1 MEFDPVFGGR
11 GIPKLHGFGNTV
23 GAFFQLANRA
33 FTEVRLMPAIAG
45 KRGRKQ
51 MPCHQ
56 RRSGEVR
63 SSSTM
68 IAPIRFRERVFDVSQ
83 ALFDSIQAFAHRIAQ
98 IVDAL
103 ALEPG
108 GNGKGTDDGQSD
120 LKERL
125 LPPVHVYSLE
135 VLLPEFH
142 TP

>member
-1 MEFDPVFGGR
+1 
-11 GIPKLHGFGNTV
+11 
-23 GAFFQLANRA
+23 
-33 FTEVRLMPAIAG
+33 
-45 KRGRKQ
+45 
-51 MPCHQ
+51 
-56 RRSGEVR
+56 
-63 SSSTM
+63 M